1 MQTERSER
9 ETYLI
14 SFHHNTTNEKYV
26 TGKVFDD
33 ALSFS
38 YDPIDLH
45 DKPGVIPAHLEEGVV
60 ATIPLRAL
68 IPKKSRNFI
77 VAGRCLSSDRLAN
90 SALRVQAS
98 CMGMGQAAACA
109 ATLANTK
116 GTTPLEVP
124 FDELRQLIERHG
136 GIVPA

>member
-45 DKPGVIPAHLEEGVV
+45 DKHGVIPEHLEEGVV
-60 ATIPLRAL
+60 ATIPLRAP

-77 VAGRCLSSDRLAN
+77 VAGRCPSSDQLAN
-90 SALRVQAS
+90 IALRVQSS
-98 CMGMGQAAACA
+98 CMGMGKAAASDA
-109 ATLANTK
+109 PLSNTK
-116 GTTPLEVP
+116 ATTHLEVP
-124 FDELRQLIERHG
+124 LEALPQIIESQG
-136 GIVPA
+136 GIF